1 MCPNVFR
8 WVSPFSVED
17 MKVRLGDDVIRC
29 VGYGHVGDGN
39 LHLNIT
45 TEEYDKNVMDK
56 IEPFVYEWTA
66 RYNGSISAEHGKS
79 IFLTQRINRTAHI
92 D

>member
-1 MCPNVFR
+1 
-8 WVSPFSVED
+8 
-17 MKVRLGDDVIRC
+17 MKARLGDDVIRC

-79 IFLTQRINRTAHI
+79 IFLTQRINRKLNRILKQVFGIMAQAPF
-92 D
+92 